1 MADDLFVTVKFVCQ
15 RVHVYKDVMSTSY
28 VLIYT
33 LIFHVEV

>member
-15 RVHVYKDVMSTSY
+15 LVHVYKDVMSNSY
-28 VLIYT
+28 FLIDT